1 MEIKLASEISSLKNS
16 LFKELAEIK
25 VQNRAPMPNKHLPL
39 VNQTHEPNQNNISN
53 TENVSGDCTGFNMKT
68 KLSALIA
75 GDSITRRLSPAK
87 MSDQHLQVKI
97 RSHPGGKVDTIVQN
111 ILEMSESNPMKE
123 LD

>member
-1 MEIKLASEISSLKNS
+1 
-16 LFKELAEIK
+16 
-25 VQNRAPMPNKHLPL
+25 
-39 VNQTHEPNQNNISN
+39 
-53 TENVSGDCTGFNMKT
+53 MKT

-111 ILEMSESNPMKE
+111 ILEMSDNEHMKG
-123 LD
+123 LDLVVLHVGTNDINFLMEKALKIVAKKLETAVFKIKKVCTNAKVMIQVLSFRMQKNW